1 MDKKRKKLLV
11 PFLLC
16 GYNVIIVMFGLSLTI
31 GMDGR
36 VVVTNSL
43 ILNEPHKVVVYC
55 THLCNPSIFTL
66 PSRGCSTATTYVQL
80 LTIQLFPINS

>member
-1 MDKKRKKLLV
+1 MEKKRKKLLV

-16 GYNVIIVMFGLSLTI
+16 GYNVIIVRFGLSLTI

-43 ILNEPHKVVVYC
+43 ILNEPHKVVVCC
-55 THLCNPSIFTL
+55 THLCNLAYLHYPHVDARLL
-66 PSRGCSTATTYVQL
+66 PCAATYR
-80 LTIQLFPINS
+80 TIIPY